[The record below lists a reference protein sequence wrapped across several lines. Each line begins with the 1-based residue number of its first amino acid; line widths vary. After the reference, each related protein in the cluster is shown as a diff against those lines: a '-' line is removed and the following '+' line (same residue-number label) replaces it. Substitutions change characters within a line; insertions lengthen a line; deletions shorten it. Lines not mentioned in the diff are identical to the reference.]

1 MLIFQALSS
10 ARRQGKQDLRQFS
23 DVPRGVFS
31 DALKAGASPFIF
43 TYLNMKDETHQ
54 RLVFGKE
61 NKYFDYRFG
70 KKDVG
75 SPKAWVDGEDAWVAK
90 AGVKKLLLKRELGRT
105 EIKFITGKIVLELVP
120 VKSIGLEGAK
130 QGGQADKAQ
139 AGLMAEEGAPAK
151 GARMER
157 IAGNAAPVKEEETQG
172 GLADGE
178 RVEEGGMPAPENAGI
193 ALLKATPA
201 KANGTAMDDASVR
214 LWELLKEEQRY
225 DTTDNKVVPYMQRKR
240 EIGFTGLFNR
250 LRQEKNGKMLL
261 EVAASR
267 CKEKGVPLESALAVV
282 CFESYAVNGVKS
294 YAGAYGYAQVKPGT
308 AKMMK
313 VEFKSAAHLRVDADT
328 NIRAGVAYLA
338 HLYEKFGSWPEAYS
352 AYNNGEHAQVNVN
365 SRYVRGVLSF
375 ERFLKEAKVERLLEM
390 GTREFMETPEY
401 KSAVANLEAQ
411 QYAYLDL
418 KR

>member
-1 MLIFQALSS
+1 MLIFQAQAS
-10 ARRQGKQDLRQFS
+10 ARRQGGHDLRQFS

-31 DALKAGASPFIF
+31 DALKAGASPFVF
-43 TYLNMKDETHQ
+43 TYLNRKDETHQ

-70 KKDVG
+70 KKDVA

-120 VKSIGLEGAK
+120 VKSIGLEGAT
-130 QGGQADKAQ
+130 QGGQAN
-139 AGLMAEEGAPAK
+139 GE
-151 GARMER
+151 RMER
-157 IAGNAAPVKEEETQG
+157 IAVDAAPAGKKE
-172 GLADGE
+172 
-178 RVEEGGMPAPENAGI
+178 MPAPEKASLAI
-193 ALLKATPA
+193 LKATPA
-201 KANGTAMDDASVR
+201 KANATEMDDASLR
-214 LWELLKEEQRY
+214 LWELLKEERRY
-225 DTTDNKVVPYMQRKR
+225 DTADNKIVPYMKRKR

-250 LRQEKNGKMLL
+250 LRQEKGGKMLL
-261 EVAASR
+261 EVVASR

-308 AKMMK
+308 ARMMK
-313 VEFKSAAHLRVDADT
+313 VTFKSAAHLGTDADT

-338 HLYEKFGSWPEAYS
+338 HLYGKFGSWPEAYS

-375 ERFLKEAKVERLLEM
+375 ERFLKEAKVERLLSM
-390 GTREFMETPEY
+390 GTKEFMETQEY

>member
-1 MLIFQALSS
+1 MLIFQAQAS
-10 ARRQGKQDLRQFS
+10 ARRQGGHDLRQFS

-31 DALKAGASPFIF
+31 DALKAGASPFVF
-43 TYLNMKDETHQ
+43 TYLNRKDETHQ

-70 KKDVG
+70 KKDVA

-120 VKSIGLEGAK
+120 VKSIGLEGAT
-130 QGGQADKAQ
+130 QGGQAN
-139 AGLMAEEGAPAK
+139 GE
-151 GARMER
+151 RMER
-157 IAGNAAPVKEEETQG
+157 IAVDAAPVKEEETRG
-172 GLADGE
+172 GQANGE
-178 RVEEGGMPAPENAGI
+178 RMERIAVDAAPAGKKEMPAPEKASLAI
-193 ALLKATPA
+193 LKATPA
-201 KANGTAMDDASVR
+201 KANATEMDDASLR
-214 LWELLKEEQRY
+214 LWELLKEERRY
-225 DTTDNKVVPYMQRKR
+225 DTADNKIVPYMKRKR

-250 LRQEKNGKMLL
+250 LRQEKGGKMLL
-261 EVAASR
+261 EVVASR

-308 AKMMK
+308 ARMMK
-313 VEFKSAAHLRVDADT
+313 VTFKSAAHLGTDADT

-338 HLYEKFGSWPEAYS
+338 HLYGKFGSWPEAYS

-375 ERFLKEAKVERLLEM
+375 ERFLKEAKVERLLSM
-390 GTREFMETPEY
+390 GTKEFMETQEY